1 MAFVN
6 GVFTSDLQDKILN
19 STLLVVGAGGIGC
32 EILKNLVLSG
42 FKRIEIVSKNFLL
55 PAYCL
60 HPVQLPFL
68 APQIDLDTID
78 VSNLNRQF
86 LFHKEHVG
94 KSKAQVARESAL
106 QFNPNVQITAHHD
119 SITS

>member
-19 STLLVVGAGGIGC
+19 SSLLVVGAGGIGC

-42 FKRIEIVSKNFLL
+42 FKRIEIVCIIFLL

-60 HPVQLPFL
+60 HPVQPPFL

-106 QFNPNVQITAHHD
+106 QFNPNVEITAHHD